1 MIASAQ
7 TSNSKLAQTN
17 NKLTVQSQN
26 FADDSCAIRSL
37 DWDRSRFDIEFGLRN
52 GTTYN
57 SFIIK
62 GEKLA
67 IIDTSHAKFEE
78 LWFEELLKKVNPQE
92 VDYLITSHT
101 EPDHSG
107 LIGNLLELNQNI
119 TVVGSKLALKF
130 IEDQIHIPFKRL
142 EVKSGEF
149 LNLGTNPNSGLE
161 HNIEFI
167 SAPNLHWPD
176 TIFSYDHS
184 TNVLYT
190 CDAFGLHY
198 CSDEFFDTDQKEIFD
213 DFRFY
218 YDCLMGPN
226 ARSVMQA
233 IKRIDKLPEL
243 KTTAVGHGPLLHNQ
257 VNFGKENI

>member
-1 MIASAQ
+1 MLASAQ
-7 TSNSKLAQTN
+7 TSNSKLPQIN
-17 NKLTVQSQN
+17 HKLTVQSQN

-37 DWDRSRFDIEFGLRN
+37 DWDRSRFDIELGLRN

-78 LWFEELLKKVNPQE
+78 LWFEELLKEVNPQE

-107 LIGNLLELNQNI
+107 LIGNLLELNKNI

-130 IEDQIHIPFKRL
+130 IEDQIHVPFKRL

-149 LNLGTNPNSGLE
+149 LNLGTNPNSGVQ

-184 TNVLYT
+184 TMFFIHVMHLGSIIVLRNFLTLIKKKYMMIFVFIT
-190 CDAFGLHY
+190 IALWVQTLEAFCRQL
-198 CSDEFFDTDQKEIFD
+198 KE
-213 DFRFY
+213 
-218 YDCLMGPN
+218 
-226 ARSVMQA
+226 
-233 IKRIDKLPEL
+233 
-243 KTTAVGHGPLLHNQ
+243 
-257 VNFGKENI
+257 